1 VGSYW
6 REAYSIKNYNEI
18 MVMDLRK
25 GDEFIEKQALDW
37 NVQGARRRGRLRQ
50 TWKMTILEE
59 VGKCGNAWSKVKR
72 LVGNRDRWRCFTN
85 TLCS

>member
-18 MVMDLRK
+18 MVMD
-25 GDEFIEKQALDW
+25 ESHSEKQALDW
-37 NVQGARRRGRLRQ
+37 NAQGARRRGRLRQ

-59 VGKCGNAWSKVKR
+59 AGKCNAWSKVKR
-72 LVGNRDRWRCFTN
+72 LVGNKDRWRCFTN
-85 TLCS
+85 ALCS